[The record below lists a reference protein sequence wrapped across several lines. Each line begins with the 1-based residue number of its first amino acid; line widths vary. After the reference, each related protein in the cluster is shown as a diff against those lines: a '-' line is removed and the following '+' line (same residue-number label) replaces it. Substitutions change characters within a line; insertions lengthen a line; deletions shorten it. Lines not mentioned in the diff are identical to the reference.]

1 LDASFRNPP
10 RSPLRVAV
18 KHFGIGK
25 QVGFGYFLS
34 MSERFDS
41 IYKHGFI
48 RAAVCIPS
56 VRVSDPDF
64 NVEQTIAL
72 ASRASAEQVAVALF
86 PELGI
91 SGYSNEDLF
100 HQNALLEATEKAL
113 AALVVQSSGLTPVL
127 IVGAPLRFNAK
138 LFNCAAVIY
147 RGRVLGV
154 VPKSYLPNYREFYE
168 KRQFTSG
175 RDAISRDVALL
186 GAHVPF
192 GNDLIFEA
200 ANVEGFK
207 VHAEICE
214 DVWTPIPP
222 STYAAL
228 AGATVLTNLSAS
240 NITIGKAEYRRSL
253 CESQSGKCIAAYLYS
268 AAGPGESTTDLAW
281 DGHALIYENSELL
294 AESRRFADE
303 EQMITADIDLERLA
317 QDRMRMT
324 SFSDSASDS
333 RSRVQTMRRI
343 GFEFRVPEV
352 AVPLRRA
359 VGRFPYVPSK
369 ARERDQRCFEAYNIQ
384 VHSLLKRL
392 SSTGTKKVVIGISG
406 GLDSTHALIV
416 AAKAM
421 DRIGL
426 PRKNILA
433 YTMPG
438 FATSDQTLDN
448 ARKLMHSL
456 GVTATEIDIR
466 PACQQ
471 MFRDINH
478 PFAGGE
484 KVFDVTFENVQAGER
499 TSHLFRLANLHQGI
513 VLGTGDLSELALGWM
528 TYGVGDHMSH
538 YNVNVSVSKTLI
550 QYLIRWVISSG
561 EFEAETNATLQGIL
575 DTEISPEL
583 VPHATG
589 DSSRPAQKT
598 SETIGPY
605 ELQDFNLYYITRYGF
620 APSKVAF
627 LAYHAWGNKER
638 GDWPDLLPAGKRV
651 QYDLA
656 TIKKWLGVFI
666 FRFFK
671 ISQFKRSAIPNG
683 PKVGSGGSLS
693 PRGDWRAPSDSEAEP
708 WLRELRENVP
718 D

>member
-1 LDASFRNPP
+1 MR
-10 RSPLRVAV
+10 
-18 KHFGIGK
+18 
-25 QVGFGYFLS
+25 
-34 MSERFDS
+34 ERFHS
-41 IYKHGFI
+41 IYSHGFI

-56 VRVSDPDF
+56 VRVADPEF
-64 NVEQTIAL
+64 NVERTLQL
-72 ASRASAEQVAVALF
+72 AAQASAQNVAVALF

-91 SGYSNEDLF
+91 SAYSNEDLF
-100 HQNALLEATEKAL
+100 HQDALLGATEQALGRLVKATEK
-113 AALVVQSSGLTPVL
+113 LTPIL

-138 LFNCAAVIY
+138 LFNCAIIIY
-147 RGRVLGV
+147 RGRVLGLS
-154 VPKSYLPNYREFYE
+154 PKTYLPNYREFYE

-175 RDAISRDVALL
+175 RDALTSEVGFL
-186 GAHVPF
+186 GGTVPF
-192 GNDLIFEA
+192 GNDLVFQASNFEGLA
-200 ANVEGFK
+200 L
-207 VHAEICE
+207 HAEICE

-240 NITIGKAEYRRSL
+240 NITIGKAQYRRDL
-253 CESQSGKCIAAYLYS
+253 CAAQSGKCIAGYLYS

-281 DGHALIYENSELL
+281 DGHALIYENNELL
-294 AESRRFADE
+294 AESERFAE
-303 EQMITADIDLERLA
+303 QEQMITADLDIERLL

-324 SFSDSASDS
+324 SFSDCAADV
-333 RSRVQTMRRI
+333 RSRVQAIRHVR
-343 GFEFRVPEV
+343 FEFQVPEGKI
-352 AVPLRRA
+352 PLRRA
-359 VGRFPYVPSK
+359 VARFPYVPSE

-392 SSTGTKKVVIGISG
+392 SSCGTERVVIGISG
-406 GLDSTHALIV
+406 GLDSTQALIV

-421 DRIGL
+421 DRKGL

-438 FATSDQTLDN
+438 FATSELTLSN
-448 ARKLMHSL
+448 ARQLMKSL
-456 GVTATEIDIR
+456 GVSAAEIDIR
-466 PACQQ
+466 PACRQ
-471 MFRDINH
+471 MFKDINH
-478 PFAGGE
+478 PFARGE

-499 TSHLFRLANLHQGI
+499 TSHLFRLANLNQAI

-550 QYLIRWVISSG
+550 QHLIRWVISSSQ
-561 EFEAETNATLQGIL
+561 FDAATNQTLQAIL

-583 VPHATG
+583 VPHDDG
-589 DSSRPAQKT
+589 DSARPAQKT
-598 SETIGPY
+598 AESVGPY

-620 APSKVAF
+620 RPSKVAF
-627 LAYHAWGNKER
+627 LAQHAWGDKKS
-638 GDWPDLLPAGKRV
+638 GDWPDLLPAEKRV
-651 QYDLA
+651 QYDLGA
-656 TIKKWLGVFI
+656 IKKWLGVFL

-708 WLRELRENVP
+708 WLRELRDNVP